1 MCSYFQEQNDRWINC
16 RDFESSKRQTGYR
29 QTVGHIYIK
38 LLHRI
43 GSKQTGRPQ
52 CDSKC
57 HSQFG
62 QECGQLYLYLL
73 SCIVYIYI
81 VNIVLFAQNTDM
93 RKHMCVSNPLWIEL
107 LMISISCFFP
117 WPFFPLQSR
126 GVSSMAVTVD
136 MMPLWWSEELKMIL

>member
-43 GSKQTGRPQ
+43 RSKQTGRPQ

-62 QECGQLYLYLL
+62 QECVQLCLNLL
-73 SCIVYIYI
+73 SCIVYIYMHI
-81 VNIVLFAQNTDM
+81 VNIVLFAQNSDM

-107 LMISISCFFP
+107 LMISISCFFFP
-117 WPFFPLQSR
+117 WPCFSPSESGGFVYGCDR
-126 GVSSMAVTVD
+126 GYDASLV
-136 MMPLWWSEELKMIL
+136 LGG